1 MLRWLRQVI
10 EEEFGTVTETTTE
23 RELCSLLPTE

>member
-10 EEEFGTVTETTTE
+10 EEEFGTVTEATTE
-23 RELCSLLPTE
+23 GGVQ